1 MIRLACSI
9 AASIVMVIPAN
20 LGASGPVS
28 VPRTAPLPVTQPEVV
43 AKPAE
48 PKPEKLTPTV
58 EEVMGAGT
66 LIVISKA
73 SQRMYVF
80 KDGEPWKESPVS
92 TGKRGHSTPTGVF
105 PILQKAVKHR
115 SNLYANAP
123 MPYMQRLTWDGIA
136 IHAGHLPGYPASH
149 GCIRVPYTFA
159 RALYAQTRAS
169 STAVVVTNETLESH
183 ISAEALA
190 LNTTKPAEGP
200 GDAVSR
206 EPQLASASAPK
217 AVVAPRIA
225 YLPVTDPPASA
236 RPDLETVQ
244 LAASLSPDEADAHW
258 DRLVSRHP
266 ELASVRKTVTPA
278 VVGARRYYRLRITAP
293 DAHAICASLKADGQA
308 CFNVG

>member
-1 MIRLACSI
+1 MIRLASSVG
-9 AASIVMVIPAN
+9 AAILMVLPAN
-20 LGASGPVS
+20 LGATGPGA
-28 VPRTAPLPVTQPEVV
+28 VPRAAPLPAMQSTAVEK
-43 AKPAE
+43 AAAPA
-48 PKPEKLTPTV
+48 PKKLHPTV
-58 EEVMGAGT
+58 EDVMQSGT
-66 LIVISKA
+66 LIVVSKA

-92 TGKRGHSTPTGVF
+92 TGKRGHATPSGVF

-149 GCIRVPYTFA
+149 GCIRVPYSFA
-159 RALYAQTRAS
+159 RALFAQTRAS
-169 STAVVVTNETLESH
+169 STAVVVTSESLASH
-183 ISAEALA
+183 SSAGVLA
-190 LNTTKPAEGP
+190 LNTARPEKA
-200 GDAVSR
+200 DSR
-206 EPQLASASAPK
+206 APQLAVASESKETAS
-217 AVVAPRIA
+217 PRIA
-225 YLPVTDPPASA
+225 YLPLLDSPAPAQS
-236 RPDLETVQ
+236 DLETVQ

-258 DRLVSRHP
+258 ALLVSRHP
-266 ELASVRKTVTPA
+266 ELSNVRKTVTPA

>member
-1 MIRLACSI
+1 MIRLACGVG
-9 AASIVMVIPAN
+9 AALLMVMPAN
-20 LGASGPVS
+20 LGATGPGP
-28 VPRTAPLPVTQPEVV
+28 VPRTAPLPVMQTASV
-43 AKPAE
+43 AKAAAPT
-48 PKPEKLTPTV
+48 PKKLNPTV
-58 EEVMGAGT
+58 DDVMRSGT
-66 LIVISKA
+66 LIVVSKA

-92 TGKRGHSTPTGVF
+92 TGKRGHATPSGIF

-149 GCIRVPYTFA
+149 GCIRVPYSFA

-169 STAVVVTNETLESH
+169 STAVVVTNESLASH
-183 ISAEALA
+183 SSAGALA
-190 LNTTKPAEGP
+190 LNTARPAIGP
-200 GDAVSR
+200 EEADSR
-206 EPQLASASAPK
+206 APQLALASESK
-217 AVVAPRIA
+217 ETGSPRIA
-225 YLPVTDPPASA
+225 YLPLLDPPAQS
-236 RPDLETVQ
+236 DLETVQ

-258 DRLVSRHP
+258 DMLVSRHP
-266 ELASVRKTVTPA
+266 ELSSVRKTVTPA
-278 VVGARRYYRLRITAP
+278 VVGARRYYRLRIMAP